1 MTILTT
7 LLILCL
13 IILSI
18 AVVLNRDMLASIVL
32 FSAYG
37 LVMAVMWQQL
47 GAPMLALAEVIIESG
62 IISVLF
68 VVAVFRTSRD
78 DVE

>member
-18 AVVLNRDMLASIVL
+18 AVVLNRDMLASTVL

>member
-1 MTILTT
+1 MTILTI

-13 IILSI
+13 VILSI
-18 AVVLNRDMLASIVL
+18 AVVLNRDMLASVVF

-37 LVMAVMWQQL
+37 LVMAVIWQQL

>member
-1 MTILTT
+1 MTILV
-7 LLILCL
+7 LLLALCL
-13 IILSI
+13 IVLAIF
-18 AVVLNRDMLASIVL
+18 VVVSRNLLASIVL

-37 LVMAVMWQQL
+37 LVMALVWQQL
-47 GAPMLALAEVIIESG
+47 GAPMLALAEVVVESG

-68 VVAVFRTSRD
+68 VVSAFRTSKD

>member
-1 MTILTT
+1 MTILTI

-13 IILSI
+13 VILSI
-18 AVVLNRDMLASIVL
+18 AVVLNRDMLASVVF